1 MAEPVAL
8 ARSREAP
15 PFEAPAPYPEQVFVD
30 WTSYCNAKCFFCPR
44 NIERGEFVPLE
55 KLTKLEKV
63 LSSVKYFSM
72 SSSIGEPLLHP
83 ELRQILEWLYR
94 INPTVLVRVTT
105 NGTALTAE
113 KAAWFAGHLDWLSI
127 SLNASNGEAH
137 MRDMFP
143 HLAKRGVDAGKRWE
157 LHLRHITEF
166 IAALPAEDRRRVRLN
181 MIAHRHNIEDIIDFV
196 YVVQRVGSSHATITN
211 IMVHP
216 NIVDWSLYGVRDL
229 YNEAIDAARVLGSQ
243 LGIRVDASRFLTSVK
258 SAIDLDTYCREPF
271 DVAYISRAGVSAP
284 CCQWSEE
291 GLSQD
296 LYSDD
301 EGFDRYW
308 NQDVY
313 RRLRRKRNLASCR
326 VCNLGRVFDE
336 SGFHLS
342 PQLKHVLI
350 ASGQLPETHRESDY
364 PEEQLVRTCV
374 ENRLDLPSIRHT
386 LRELDL
392 PVEMSEQIESL
403 KLAALPALDQ
413 ACWDAFRKLD
423 TPAGPS
429 DIYVAG
435 PFIGIGWGPPVHDPG
450 QKISGRWLGGAQ
462 AASIFVRGTP
472 GLDCAIYVTSAY
484 PSELERRLQ
493 VEVCGRRIE
502 PRFSRDEAGR
512 TLVVAFVPGG
522 LTRLHDGRLWV
533 RLACLDAAGE
543 PLAGWLSVM
552 RFSTLQADAMGE
564 GPEQLVIELERL
576 VADKDALRR
585 QQAAQII
592 QLEQQLSERNA
603 KLGELERILRWTHES
618 RSWRLTAPLRKI
630 KDWLF

>member
-1 MAEPVAL
+1 MAEQTAL
-8 ARSREAP
+8 ARPSEAP
-15 PFEAPAPYPEQVFVD
+15 SFEARAPYPEQVFLD

-44 NIERGEFVPLE
+44 NIEGGDFVPLAQ
-55 KLTKLEKV
+55 LTKLEKV

-83 ELRQILEWLYR
+83 ELQQILEWLYR

-127 SLNASNGEAH
+127 SLNASNGQAH

-143 HLAKRGVDAGKRWE
+143 HLAKRGVDPEKRWE

-166 IAALPAEDRRRVRLN
+166 IAALPAEDRPRVRLN

-229 YNEAIDAARVLGSQ
+229 YNEAIDAACVLGTQ

-258 SAIDLDTYCREPF
+258 SAIDLDTRCREPF
-271 DVAYISRAGVSAP
+271 DVAYIGRSNVSAP

-291 GLSQD
+291 GLLQD
-296 LYSDD
+296 VYSDD

-313 RRLRRKRNLASCR
+313 RRLRRKRDLASCR
-326 VCNLGRVFDE
+326 ACNLGRVFDE

-350 ASGQLPETHRESDY
+350 ASGQLPESHRESDY

-374 ENRLDLPSIRHT
+374 ENRLDLPSIRYT

-423 TPAGPS
+423 APAGPR

-435 PFIGIGWGPPVHDPG
+435 PFMGIGWGPPVHDPG
-450 QKISGRWLGGAQ
+450 KKTSSRWLGGAM
-462 AASIFVRGTP
+462 AASIFVRVTP
-472 GLDCAIYVTSAY
+472 GLDCVIYVTSAY
-484 PSELERRLQ
+484 PSEMERRLQ

-512 TLVVAFVPGG
+512 TVVVAFVPDD

-533 RLACLDAAGE
+533 RLACRDDAGV
-543 PLAGWLSVM
+543 PLAGWLLVM
-552 RFSTLQADAMGE
+552 RFSISQADAMAA

-576 VADKDALRR
+576 AADNDASRR
-585 QQAAQII
+585 EQAAQIT
-592 QLEQQLSERNA
+592 QLEQQVSERNA
-603 KLGELERILRWTHES
+603 KLAELERTLQLTYDS

-630 KDWLF
+630 KDWRF

>member
-1 MAEPVAL
+1 MAEPTAL
-8 ARSREAP
+8 ARPRERP
-15 PFEAPAPYPEQVFVD
+15 PFAALAPYPEQVFLD

-44 NIERGEFVPLE
+44 NIEGGDFVPLA

-127 SLNASNGEAH
+127 SLNASNGQAH

-143 HLAKRGVDAGKRWE
+143 HLAERGIDAEKRWE

-166 IAALPAEDRRRVRLN
+166 IAALPAEDRPRVRLN

-196 YVVQRVGSSHATITN
+196 HVVQRVGSSHATITN
-211 IMVHP
+211 ILVHP
-216 NIVDWSLYGVRDL
+216 NIVDWSLFGVRDL
-229 YNEAIDAARVLGSQ
+229 YNEAIDAACVLGTQ

-258 SAIDLDTYCREPF
+258 SAIDLDSRCREPL
-271 DVAYISRAGVSAP
+271 DVAYIGRSDVSAP

-291 GLSQD
+291 GLLQD
-296 LYSDD
+296 VYSDD

-313 RRLRRKRNLASCR
+313 RRLRRKRDLPSCR
-326 VCNLGRVFDE
+326 ACNLGRVFDE

-350 ASGQLPETHRESDY
+350 ASGQLPESHRESDY

-392 PVEMSEQIESL
+392 PVEMSEQIENL

-413 ACWDAFRKLD
+413 ACWDAFRKFD
-423 TPAGPS
+423 APAGPS

-435 PFIGIGWGPPVHDPG
+435 PFVGIGWGSPVHDPAK
-450 QKISGRWLGGAQ
+450 KISARWIGGAQ
-462 AASIFVRGTP
+462 TASVFVRVTS
-472 GLDCAIYVTSAY
+472 GLDCVIYVTIPY
-484 PSELERRLQ
+484 PSELEHRLQ
-493 VEVCGRRIE
+493 VEVCGRPIE
-502 PRFSRDEAGR
+502 SRFSRDEAGR
-512 TLVVAFVPGG
+512 TLLIAFVPDD

-533 RLACLDAAGE
+533 RLACRDAAGQ
-543 PLAGWLSVM
+543 PLPGWLSVM
-552 RFSTLQADAMGE
+552 RLSISQAGATGE
-564 GPEQLVIELERL
+564 RLEQLVIELERL
-576 VADKDALRR
+576 IADRNASSR
-585 QQAAQII
+585 QQAGQIS

-603 KLGELERILRWTHES
+603 KLAELEQTLRATHQS
-618 RSWRLTAPLRKI
+618 RSWRLTAPLRNMK
-630 KDWLF
+630 KWPF

>member
-1 MAEPVAL
+1 MVEPVAV
-8 ARSREAP
+8 ARPREAP
-15 PFEAPAPYPEQVFVD
+15 LFEAPASYPQQIFLD
-30 WTSYCNAKCFFCPR
+30 WTDYCNAKCFFCPR
-44 NIERGEFVPLE
+44 DIAGGDFVPLA

-94 INPTVLVRVTT
+94 INPTVSVRVTT
-105 NGTALTAE
+105 NGTALTAQ

-143 HLAKRGVDAGKRWE
+143 HLAERGIDAGKRWE

-166 IAALPAEDRRRVRLN
+166 IAALPAEDRPRVRLN
-181 MIAHRHNIEDIIDFV
+181 MIAHRHNIEDIVDFV
-196 YVVQRVGSSHATITN
+196 YVVERVGSSHATITN
-211 IMVHP
+211 ILVHP
-216 NIVDWSLYGVRDL
+216 NTVRWSLYGVRDL
-229 YNEAIDAARVLGSQ
+229 YNEAIDAARDLGTR

-258 SAIDLDTYCREPF
+258 SAIDLDTYCREPL
-271 DVAYISRAGVSAP
+271 DVAYISRSSVGAP

-291 GLSQD
+291 ALPQD
-296 LYSDD
+296 VYSDD

-313 RRLRRKRNLASCR
+313 RHLRRKRDLASCR

-350 ASGQLPETHRESDY
+350 ASGQLPESHRESDY

-423 TPAGPS
+423 APAGPS
-429 DIYVAG
+429 DIHVAG

-450 QKISGRWLGGAQ
+450 QKISARWIGGAQ
-462 AASIFVRGTP
+462 AASIFVRVTP
-472 GLDCAIYVTSAY
+472 GLDCVIYVTIAY

-493 VEVCGRRIE
+493 VEVCGRLIE

-512 TLVVAFVPGG
+512 VLLIAFVPDD

-552 RFSTLQADAMGE
+552 RFSISQAGAMAVGL
-564 GPEQLVIELERL
+564 EQLVVQLERL
-576 VADKDALRR
+576 VAEKDASRR
-585 QQAAQII
+585 QQAAQIS

-603 KLGELERILRWTHES
+603 KLAELEQILRGTYES
-618 RSWRLTAPLRKI
+618 RSWRLTAPLRRMK
-630 KDWLF
+630 KRLF

>member
-1 MAEPVAL
+1 M
-8 ARSREAP
+8 
-15 PFEAPAPYPEQVFVD
+15 D

-44 NIERGEFVPLE
+44 HLSPGTGDFIPLA

-63 LSSVKYFSM
+63 LSSVKYFSI
-72 SSSIGEPLLHP
+72 SSAIGEPLLHP

-94 INPTVLVRVTT
+94 INPTVLIRITT

-113 KAAWFAGHLDWLSI
+113 KAAWFAGHLDWLSV
-127 SLNASNGEAH
+127 SLNASNGRAH

-143 HLAKRGVDAGKRWE
+143 HLAERDIDPEKRWE

-166 IAALPAEDRRRVRLN
+166 IAALPAEDRPRVRLN

-229 YNEAIDAARVLGSQ
+229 YNEAIDAAWMLGTQ

-258 SAIDLDTYCREPF
+258 SPIDLDSRCREPL
-271 DVAYISRAGVSAP
+271 DVAFIGRSGVSAP

-291 GLSQD
+291 GLPQD
-296 LYSDD
+296 VYSDD

-313 RRLRRKRNLASCR
+313 RRLRRKRDLASCR
-326 VCNLGRVFDE
+326 RCNLGRVFDE

-342 PQLKHVLI
+342 PQLKHVLV
-350 ASGQLPETHRESDY
+350 ASGHLPESHRESDY
-364 PEEQLVRTCV
+364 PEEQLVRTCD
-374 ENRLDLPSIRHT
+374 ENRLDLPSIRYT

-392 PVEMSEQIESL
+392 PVEMSEQIGSL

-413 ACWDAFRKLD
+413 ACWDAFCKLD
-423 TPAGPS
+423 APAGPS

-435 PFIGIGWGPPVHDPG
+435 PFMGIGWGPPAHNPG
-450 QKISGRWLGGAQ
+450 QKISARWLGGAM
-462 AASIFVRGTP
+462 AASIFVRVTP
-472 GLDCAIYVTSAY
+472 GLDCVIYVTSAY
-484 PSELERRLQ
+484 PSEMERRLQ

-512 TLVVAFVPGG
+512 TVVVAFVPDD

-533 RLACLDAAGE
+533 RLACRDDAGE
-543 PLAGWLSVM
+543 PLAGWLIVM
-552 RFSTLQADAMGE
+552 RFSISQADAMAA

-576 VADKDALRR
+576 VADDDASRR
-585 QQAAQII
+585 QQAAQIT
-592 QLEQQLSERNA
+592 QLEQQLSEHNA
-603 KLGELERILRWTHES
+603 KLAELERTLQETYES
-618 RSWRLTAPLRKI
+618 RSWRLTAPLRRMKGPLR
-630 KDWLF
+630 KMKKWLF

>member
-8 ARSREAP
+8 ARPRESLP
-15 PFEAPAPYPEQVFVD
+15 LEAPAPYPEQIFLD
-30 WTSYCNAKCFFCPR
+30 WTDYCNAKCFFCPR
-44 NIERGEFVPLE
+44 NIEGGDFLPLA

-63 LSSVKYFSM
+63 LSNVKYFSM
-72 SSSIGEPLLHP
+72 SSAIGEPLLHP

-143 HLAKRGVDAGKRWE
+143 HLAVRGIDAGKRWE

-166 IAALPAEDRRRVRLN
+166 IAALPAEDRPRVRLN
-181 MIAHRHNIEDIIDFV
+181 MIAHQHNIEDIIDFV
-196 YVVQRVGSSHATITN
+196 YVVERVGSSHATITN
-211 IMVHP
+211 ILVHP
-216 NIVDWSLYGVRDL
+216 NTVHWSLYGVRDL
-229 YNEAIDAARVLGSQ
+229 YNEAIDAARVLGSH

-258 SAIDLDTYCREPF
+258 SAIDLDTRCREPF
-271 DVAYISRAGVSAP
+271 DVAYISRSSVGAP

-291 GLSQD
+291 ALPQD
-296 LYSDD
+296 VYSDD

-313 RRLRRKRNLASCR
+313 RRLRQKRDLASCR
-326 VCNLGRVFDE
+326 VCNLNRVFDE

-350 ASGQLPETHRESDY
+350 ASGQLPESHRESDY

-423 TPAGPS
+423 AFAGPS

-435 PFIGIGWGPPVHDPG
+435 PFVGIGWGPPIHDPG
-450 QKISGRWLGGAQ
+450 QKISARWIGGAQ
-462 AASIFVRGTP
+462 AASIFVRVTP
-472 GLDCAIYVTSAY
+472 GLDCVIYVTIAY

-493 VEVCGRRIE
+493 VEVCGRPIE

-512 TLVVAFVPGG
+512 ILVVAFVPDD

-533 RLACLDAAGE
+533 RLACRDDAGE

-552 RFSTLQADAMGE
+552 RFSTSQADAMAVGLE
-564 GPEQLVIELERL
+564 EVVVQLERQ
-576 VADKDALRR
+576 VAEKDASRR
-585 QQAAQII
+585 QQATQIS

-603 KLGELERILRWTHES
+603 KLAELERTLRGTYES
-618 RSWRLTAPLRKI
+618 RSWRLTAPLRRTK
-630 KDWLF
+630 KWLF